1 MANEG
6 NEFWKARSKHGR
18 DKIFKTPT
26 ILWEAA
32 CEYFEW
38 CAKNPFKEQKVFH
51 TAGII
56 TKTNVN
62 KMRPYTQF
70 GLCSFLHV
78 TSSYFR
84 AFKSTRKD
92 SEVELDKDFI
102 TIIAEIDEIIYNQK
116 YSGAAA
122 DLLNANIIARDL
134 SLVDKTSSDNTNK
147 IEYINVSK
155 QFPEGEEKDE
165 LY

>member
-1 MANEG
+1 M
-6 NEFWKARSKHGR
+6 
-18 DKIFKTPT
+18 
-26 ILWEAA
+26 
-32 CEYFEW
+32 
-38 CAKNPFKEQKVFH
+38 
-51 TAGII
+51 
-56 TKTNVN
+56 
-62 KMRPYTQF
+62 
-70 GLCSFLHV
+70 
-78 TSSYFR
+78 
-84 AFKSTRKD
+84 
-92 SEVELDKDFI
+92 DKDFI